1 MKRLPIVLA
10 AAGLCAATWMQAQ
23 HRGNDYTNFSDTT
36 FRIGEVTVQAQ
47 KKATVEMLKLPAP
60 LKYLPVSL
68 NKIDAGVLEMRGI
81 RNIEQAVRFLPGVR
95 MQTSYGAFQQLSVRG
110 FDYAPVVIDGVRD
123 ERSTIN
129 NSYTFRDLSS
139 AESVE
144 LLKGPSS
151 VLFGNGAVGGV
162 INVVRKAPSEAT
174 SVNARVSYGSF
185 ENKQATVGMGG
196 KLTGPVN
203 YLANFNF
210 ADQDGWRDNA
220 TQRFSGYLALG
231 AEITRN
237 DRLDVRAGFNRDFY
251 STEIGL
257 PDAMDADVYN
267 ADGSLC
273 LHKGDMLPGLDRKA
287 RYNNESDFL
296 KNRSWDVSAR
306 YTHLFGPDRKL
317 TENISYS
324 YDDINYFGTEDLDY
338 LRSDDPLY
346 THYYMKGDKKKYI
359 CLDTVQ
365 LVSPLR
371 FSHIAQTVNN
381 QLDLSGSFSIGR
393 VSNKYIAGYSFT
405 ALNRNSY
412 TGYSLGTDVQGPGLY
427 SKVPVNNPHSMGY
440 MSSAFSKV
448 YVSHTYMN
456 ALYLQDLIEI
466 NDRWKVLLAGRY
478 DFYRYMQ
485 AVGSTP
491 TGKREYDGHGAYQQ
505 IRNSAFTYRA
515 GAVYLP
521 HPSLSLYASF
531 ASFFTPIRTFYS
543 ANTIYINSKGEEFRP
558 DENKEVFKPET
569 GYQAE
574 VGAKYT
580 FNRILQ
586 ANASAFYIRRNNST
600 QSLGTIPA
608 TETAQKI
615 TITGQ
620 VGSMDS
626 KGFDL
631 ECIVTP
637 LPTLSL
643 TAGYG
648 FTDARVRDMNSAND
662 PQYAAYLTNGL
673 NSNSGNFQTRVPRN
687 TFYGYGNY
695 TVPKGLF
702 RNLGFLLS
710 VSYTDKVYRDLANA
724 KTYDNYWLTDIG
736 AFYELKSHIRLT
748 VNINNLFDSRY
759 FNQSLGDQMVP
770 SMPRNFEVAVSYN
783 L

>member
-1 MKRLPIVLA
+1 MKRLQAVLIF
-10 AAGLCAATWMQAQ
+10 AGLCATAWLQAQ
-23 HRGNDYTNFSDTT
+23 HRHEDYTNFADTT
-36 FRIGEVTVQAQ
+36 FHIGEVTVQAQ
-47 KKATVEMLKLPAP
+47 KKAAVEMLKLPAP
-60 LKYLPVSL
+60 LKYLPISM
-68 NKIDAGVLEMRGI
+68 NKIDAGTLEMRGI
-81 RNIEQAVRFLPGVR
+81 RNIEQVARFLPGVR
-95 MQTSYGAFQQLSVRG
+95 MQTSYGAFQQLSIRG

-151 VLFGNGAVGGV
+151 ILFGNAAVGGV
-162 INVVRKAPSEAT
+162 INVVRKAPAEQT

-185 ENKQATVGMGG
+185 DNKQATVGMGG
-196 KLTGPVN
+196 KLIGPVN
-203 YLANFNF
+203 YLANFNL

-220 TQRFSGYLALG
+220 TKRFSGYLALG
-231 AEITRN
+231 AQLTPN
-237 DRLDVRAGFNRDFY
+237 DRLEARAGFNRDFY

-257 PDAMDADVYN
+257 PDAMDADIYN
-267 ADGSLC
+267 ADGSLY
-273 LHKGDMLPGLDRKA
+273 LNKGDMLPGLNRKS

-296 KNRSWDVSAR
+296 KNRSYDVSAK
-306 YTHLFGPDRKL
+306 YIHTFGPDMKL
-317 TENISYS
+317 TDNLSYS
-324 YDDINYFGTEDLDY
+324 YDDINYFGTEDIDY
-338 LRSDDPLY
+338 LRTDDPVY
-346 THYYMKGDKKKYI
+346 AHYYIKDNRKKYI
-359 CLDTVQ
+359 CLDSVQ

-371 FSHIAQTVNN
+371 FSHIAKTVNN
-381 QLDLSGSFSIGR
+381 QLDLSGTFRIGE
-393 VSNKYIAGYSFT
+393 VSNKYVAGYSFT

-412 TGYSLGTDVQGPGLY
+412 TGYTLGADVQGPGLY
-427 SKVPVNNPHSMGY
+427 SKVPVNNPQSMGY
-440 MSSAFSKV
+440 MSSSFSKV

-456 ALYLQDLIEI
+456 ALYLQDLVEI
-466 NDRWKVLLAGRY
+466 NDQWKLMLAGRY

-485 AVGSTP
+485 AVGTTP
-491 TGKREYDGHGAYQQ
+491 TGKREYDEHGAYQQ

-543 ANTIYINSKGEEFRP
+543 ANTIYIDSKGDEFRP
-558 DENKEVFKPET
+558 DENKEVFEPET

-574 VGAKYT
+574 AGAKYT
-580 FNRILQ
+580 FNRVLQ
-586 ANASAFYIRRNNST
+586 ANASVFYIRRNNST
-600 QSLGTIPA
+600 QTLGTIPA
-608 TETAQKI
+608 TETVQEK

-637 LPTLSL
+637 LPALSL

-648 FTDARVRDMNSAND
+648 FTDARVRHMSTAND
-662 PQYAAYLTNGL
+662 PQYAGYLTGGL
-673 NSNSGNFQTRVPRN
+673 NTNSGHYQTRVPRN

-695 TVPKGLF
+695 TVPKGVF
-702 RNLGFLLS
+702 KNLGFLLS
-710 VSYTDKVYRDLANA
+710 VSYTDKVYRDLANT
-724 KTYDNYWLTDIG
+724 KTYDSYWLTDLG
-736 AFYELKSHIRLT
+736 AFYELKSHIRFT
-748 VNINNLFDSRY
+748 VNVNNLFDCRY

-770 SMPRNFEVAVSYN
+770 GMPRNFEVAVSYN